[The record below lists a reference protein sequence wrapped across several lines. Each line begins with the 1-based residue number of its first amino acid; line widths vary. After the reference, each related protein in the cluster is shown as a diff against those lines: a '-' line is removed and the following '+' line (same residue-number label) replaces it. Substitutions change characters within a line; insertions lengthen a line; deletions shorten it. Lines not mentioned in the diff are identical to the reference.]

1 MIASESIKL
10 VVNGDE
16 LTKLKY
22 ALQSRKGKA
31 GARVKSTVS

>member
-1 MIASESIKL
+1 MIASESIRF

-22 ALQSRKGKA
+22 ALQSRKWRAVAK
-31 GARVKSTVS
+31 VKSTVP